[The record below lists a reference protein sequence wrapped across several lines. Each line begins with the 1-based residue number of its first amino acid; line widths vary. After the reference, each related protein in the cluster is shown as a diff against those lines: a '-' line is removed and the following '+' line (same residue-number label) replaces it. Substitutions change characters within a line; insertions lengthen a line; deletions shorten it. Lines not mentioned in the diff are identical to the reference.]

1 MKLLIPCA
9 AGVEGTVK
17 RQLIKLG
24 YGDRPAVNGRISL
37 EGGWEDVARLNVMLR
52 AGERV
57 LICLA
62 EFPARTFDEL
72 YEGVFRIP
80 WEDYLTP
87 HARILIDGKCVKSA
101 LMAVKAAG
109 GVAKKAVVN
118 RLKRKLGAIALDE
131 KGERAVVGVSIFND
145 TAQITLDTSGE
156 GLHKRGYRV
165 LSYDAPLRETTAAA
179 LVENTYYRGERPFAD
194 LFCGSGTIPV
204 EAALSALG
212 IAPGAKRDFDFTS
225 WKCAPQ
231 NALGRAREEAE
242 DSRRKDVKPQ
252 IYASDISEKAI
263 SVAKYHAERAGVS
276 EYIRFRR
283 ADMRNFSCGEPNGIL
298 LSNPPYGERLGKG
311 EDLFPLYRDFSRVF
325 RSLPAWSCYFLSAY
339 NRSEQAFGRKAAHKK
354 RLYSAD
360 LECWFYAFPTKPFKK

>member
-1 MKLLIPCA
+1 MNLLIPCA

-87 HARILIDGKCVKSA
+87 HARILMDGKCVKSA

-242 DSRRKDVKPQ
+242 DSRRKGVKPQ

-311 EDLFPLYRDFSRVF
+311 EDLFSLYRDFSRVF

-339 NRSEQAFGRKAAHKK
+339 NRAEQAFGRKAAHKK